1 MDVLLQTHL
10 IDAGCL
16 RNNDFET
23 FFKARADALLSLI
36 ERATGNQIA
45 RTPGQDVIRA
55 GMEADDDVEE
65 LDLET
70 ILNS

>member
-1 MDVLLQTHL
+1 
-10 IDAGCL
+10 
-16 RNNDFET
+16 
-23 FFKARADALLSLI
+23 LLSLI